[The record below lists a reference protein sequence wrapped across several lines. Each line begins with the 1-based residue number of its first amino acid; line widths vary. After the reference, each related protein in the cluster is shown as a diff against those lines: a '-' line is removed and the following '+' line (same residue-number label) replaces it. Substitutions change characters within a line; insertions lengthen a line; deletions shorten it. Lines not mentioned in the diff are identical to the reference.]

1 MTSKYSA
8 GALVGALM
16 LAVGFWSYPAN
27 ALTFHFSFTDSNNGA
42 GFVPGTI
49 TGDITGLAAD
59 GLNQQ
64 AAGVFVTSFPAGLN
78 ITLSPAF
85 NFVTAPDVTSNSF
98 NVSGGVITSLIFD
111 ARTDTGV
118 PFTELTLTFPTS
130 RLANF
135 QVDEIDDR
143 VSLGPLIIPPVSEVP
158 LPAALP
164 LFATG
169 LGALGLF
176 EWEEEESGGTRC
188 VNPTPNLKSGRPPR
202 DRCFCLFVC

>member
-1 MTSKYSA
+1 MSAYGPQQTSARALHMSA
-8 GALVGALM
+8 SGGKAGTPVCI
-16 LAVGFWSYPAN
+16 AN
-27 ALTFHFSFTDSNNGA
+27 VAF
-42 GFVPGTI
+42 
-49 TGDITGLAAD
+49 
-59 GLNQQ
+59 
-64 AAGVFVTSFPAGLN
+64 FVTSFPAGLN

-85 NFVTAPDVTSNSF
+85 NFVTAPDVTSNLF

-176 EWEEEESGGTRC
+176 EWRRKKKAAA
-188 VNPTPNLKSGRPPR
+188 LAA
-202 DRCFCLFVC
+202 